1 MGRPSKISK
10 EVVDRIINAVKAGNY
25 IETAAAYAGISK
37 PTLYAWMKKGNE
49 QSKGIYRDFLN
60 AIEKALAESEVRDVM
75 IIGSAAKDNWQAAA
89 WRLERKFP
97 KRWGRHDRLDL
108 NHEGKVNIL
117 HDVEAVE
124 HTVRAN
130 RDVRNALEEAV
141 LRSIFAEGEE
151 PSGVSE

>member
-1 MGRPSKISK
+1 
-10 EVVDRIINAVKAGNY
+10 
-25 IETAAAYAGISK
+25 
-37 PTLYAWMKKGNE
+37 
-49 QSKGIYRDFLN
+49 
-60 AIEKALAESEVRDVM
+60 M

-124 HTVRAN
+124 HTVRTN

-141 LRSIFAEGEE
+141 LRSIFEEGEE